1 MPTAVQ
7 EEETLRSFP
16 DKDQR
21 WKLVE
26 RIAAAPGFAKSAR
39 LSSLLLYIVR
49 QSLQGKDEEL
59 NEQLIGE
66 RVFGRPIGYDPR
78 DDNIVRAHASRLRQR
93 LEIYFRE
100 EGKEESLRIT
110 IPRGSYLPLFERTGS
125 PLSSESHSP
134 APVEHATDTTHH
146 TTQEQP
152 VPLPEKQPWRLKIGW
167 SRLVVGLACIFLLAL
182 PITKLVRARWAL
194 VAAQSKCPTQ
204 KLWSAIF
211 NGNSDTLIVPADSSL
226 VVLKALTGHR
236 VSIADYASGRYLSQ
250 INCEKPCDPQLLQT
264 LAQHRYT
271 SLADLKFAVDL
282 THMPEAVPG
291 RTEIRYARDLQLDD
305 LKQSNLILIGSLE
318 ADPWLELFQRQ
329 MNFDLQ
335 DDKLKGPLE
344 IENRKPLAG
353 ESADYV
359 YDEND
364 PSHRGFASVAFLP
377 NLSGSGNVLIVQ
389 GFTLA
394 GTQAAAEFVSSDRN
408 FDALFNPMVG
418 SRQALPHFEILLR
431 TMDVNGLASPPAILA
446 YRIYR

>member
-59 NEQLIGE
+59 NEQFIGE

-100 EGKEESLRIT
+100 EGKEEALRIT
-110 IPRGSYLPLFERTGS
+110 IPRGSYVPLFERTGP
-125 PLSSESHSP
+125 PLSSEPHSP
-134 APVEHATDTTHH
+134 APLEPIAE
-146 TTQEQP
+146 EQLTP
-152 VPLPEKQPWRLKIGW
+152 PPAKPPWRLQIGW
-167 SRLVVGLACIFLLAL
+167 GRLALGLVCIFLLAL
-182 PITKLVRARWAL
+182 PITKLVRARLAL

-250 INCEKPCDPQLLQT
+250 IDCEKPCDPQLLQT

-305 LKQSNLILIGSLE
+305 LKQANLILIGSLE

-329 MNFDLQ
+329 MNFVLQ

-353 ESADYV
+353 EVADYI
-359 YDEND
+359 YDEKD

-408 FDALFNPMVG
+408 FDALFNPIVG
-418 SRQALPHFEILLR
+418 SRQALPHFEILLK